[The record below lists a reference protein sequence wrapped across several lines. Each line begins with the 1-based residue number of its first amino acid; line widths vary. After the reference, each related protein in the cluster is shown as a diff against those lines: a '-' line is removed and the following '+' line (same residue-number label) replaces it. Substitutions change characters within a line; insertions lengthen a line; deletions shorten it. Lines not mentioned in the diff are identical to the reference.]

1 VSEFFIAGGFGMY
14 PTLLFGFLSVAASV
28 LYLLRPDRQSIALVV
43 SLGVATVAAGFL
55 GFASGVMTTLRY
67 IDQVPAADRF
77 TVACAGCEESL
88 HCVSLA
94 LIPTIITALICAV
107 GAFRASRVR
116 APVTRGALA

>member
-1 VSEFFIAGGFGMY
+1 MSEFFTAGGVGMY
-14 PTLLFGFLSVAASV
+14 PTLLFAFLSMAASV

-55 GFASGVMTTLRY
+55 GFALGLMTTLRY

-77 TVACAGCEESL
+77 TIACAGCEESL
-88 HCVSLA
+88 HNVALA
-94 LIPTIITALICAV
+94 LIPTVITALICAV

-116 APVTRGALA
+116 ASVTPGALA